1 METKIISKEGSI
13 TMQQPQYKSNFE
25 IKFLARMHTGQHL
38 GILISA
44 TLIKFIITIFAI
56 NLVSVFVPSG
66 TTIGYF
72 INYILVFFVQI
83 ATSILSVGTAFIFL
97 KSACSMPSAI
107 NDLFCGFRQNTMKIL
122 KISAVIAIIE
132 SICMIPLD
140 IASLQYSEMINSI
153 PLFQNNGT
161 SLNFL
166 LSGST
171 IDNHEF
177 LEAYNVFYSASMKY
191 YSIMLICTVISTIL
205 TLPFFPVFYMVLDFP
220 DWSVTTILKKSF
232 EVMSGNKLRLF
243 LLYVSFIPSFLL
255 SIFTCGIPLIWVI
268 PYMSMAETDF
278 YLDMMSVRNK
288 SVNSIS

>member
-1 METKIISKEGSI
+1 
-13 TMQQPQYKSNFE
+13 MQQPQYKNNFE

-38 GILISA
+38 GILIGA
-44 TLIKFIITIFAI
+44 TLIKFIITICTVNFISALI
-56 NLVSVFVPSG
+56 PVG
-66 TTIGYF
+66 TTIGYL
-72 INYILVFFVQI
+72 INYILVFCVQVV
-83 ATSILSVGTAFIFL
+83 TSVLSVGTAFIFL
-97 KSACSMPSAI
+97 KSACNMSSTI
-107 NDLFCGFRQNTMKIL
+107 SDLFCGFRQNTVKIL
-122 KISAVIAIIE
+122 KISAIIAVVE

-140 IASLQYSEMINSI
+140 IASIQYNDIINSI
-153 PLFQNNGT
+153 PLFRNNGT
-161 SLNFL
+161 NLSFF

-177 LEAYNVFYSASMKY
+177 LETYNIFYSASMKFY
-191 YSIMLICTVISTIL
+191 LIMLICTVISTIL

-220 DWSVTTILKKSF
+220 DWSATTILKKSF

-255 SIFTCGIPLIWVI
+255 SVFTCGIPLIWVI

-288 SVNSIS
+288 SVNNIS

>member
-1 METKIISKEGSI
+1 MGGEKWLSNHKH
-13 TMQQPQYKSNFE
+13 KSNFE

-44 TLIKFIITIFAI
+44 TLVKFIITIFAV
-56 NLVSVFVPSG
+56 NLVSILIPVG
-66 TTIGYF
+66 TTIGYLV
-72 INYILVFFVQI
+72 NYILVFFVQV
-83 ATSILSVGTAFIFL
+83 ATSVLSVGTAFIFL
-97 KSACSMPSAI
+97 KSACNMPSTI
-107 NDLFCGFRQNTMKIL
+107 SDLFCGFRQNTVKIL
-122 KISAVIAIIE
+122 KISAVIAVIE

-140 IASLQYSEMINSI
+140 IASVQYSEMINSI
-153 PLFQNNGT
+153 PLFRDNGANL
-161 SLNFL
+161 SLL

-177 LEAYNVFYSASMKY
+177 LEAYSVFYSASMKFY
-191 YSIMLICTVISTIL
+191 LIMLICTIISTIL

-220 DWSVTTILKKSF
+220 DWSATTILKKSF

-243 LLYVSFIPSFLL
+243 LLYVSFVPSFLL
-255 SIFTCGIPLIWVI
+255 SIFTCCIPLIWVI

-288 SVNSIS
+288 SVNNIS

>member
-1 METKIISKEGSI
+1 
-13 TMQQPQYKSNFE
+13 MQQPQYKSNFE

-44 TLIKFIITIFAI
+44 TLVKFIITIFAV
-56 NLVSVFVPSG
+56 NFVSMLIPTD

-72 INYILVFFVQI
+72 INYILVFFIQV
-83 ATSILSVGTAFIFL
+83 AASVLSVGTAFIFL
-97 KSACSMPSAI
+97 KSACNMPSTI
-107 NDLFCGFRQNTMKIL
+107 SDLFCGFRQNTVKIL
-122 KISAVIAIIE
+122 KISAVIAVIE

-140 IASLQYSEMINSI
+140 IASVQYTEMINSI
-153 PLFQNNGT
+153 SLFQNNGT
-161 SLNFL
+161 SLSLL

-177 LEAYNVFYSASMKY
+177 LEAYSVFYSASMKFY
-191 YSIMLICTVISTIL
+191 LIMLICTIISTIL

-220 DWSVTTILKKSF
+220 DWSATTILKKSF

-243 LLYVSFIPSFLL
+243 LLYVSFVPSFLL

>member
-1 METKIISKEGSI
+1 
-13 TMQQPQYKSNFE
+13 MQQPQYKSNFE

-44 TLIKFIITIFAI
+44 TLIKFIITIFAV
-56 NLVSVFVPSG
+56 NLVSILIPTG
-66 TTIGYF
+66 TTIGYLV
-72 INYILVFFVQI
+72 NYILVFFVQV
-83 ATSILSVGTAFIFL
+83 ATSVLSVGTAFIFL
-97 KSACSMPSAI
+97 KSACNMPSAI
-107 NDLFCGFRQNTMKIL
+107 NDLLCGFRQNTVKIL
-122 KISAVIAIIE
+122 KISAVIVVIE

-140 IASLQYSEMINSI
+140 IASVQYTEMINSI
-153 PLFQNNGT
+153 PLFRDNGANL
-161 SLNFL
+161 SLL

-177 LEAYNVFYSASMKY
+177 LEAYSVFYSASMKFY
-191 YSIMLICTVISTIL
+191 LIMLICTIISIIL

-220 DWSVTTILKKSF
+220 SWSATTILKKSF

-243 LLYVSFIPSFLL
+243 LLYVSFVPSFLL

-288 SVNSIS
+288 SVNNIF

>member
-1 METKIISKEGSI
+1 
-13 TMQQPQYKSNFE
+13 MQQPQYKSNFE

-44 TLIKFIITIFAI
+44 TLVKFIITIFAV
-56 NLVSVFVPSG
+56 NFVSMLIPTD

-72 INYILVFFVQI
+72 VNYILVFFVQV
-83 ATSILSVGTAFIFL
+83 AASVLSVGTAFIFL
-97 KSACSMPSAI
+97 KSACNMPSTI
-107 NDLFCGFRQNTMKIL
+107 SDLFCGFRQNTVKIL
-122 KISAVIAIIE
+122 KISAVIAVIE

-153 PLFQNNGT
+153 PFFQNNGT
-161 SLNFL
+161 KLNFL

-177 LEAYNVFYSASMKY
+177 LEAYSVFYSASMKFY
-191 YSIMLICTVISTIL
+191 LIMLICTIVSTIL

-220 DWSVTTILKKSF
+220 DWNATTILKKSF
-232 EVMSGNKLRLF
+232 EVMSKNKLRLF
-243 LLYVSFIPSFLL
+243 LLYVSFVPSFLL

>member
-1 METKIISKEGSI
+1 
-13 TMQQPQYKSNFE
+13 MQQPQYKSNFE

-44 TLIKFIITIFAI
+44 TLIKFIITIFAV
-56 NLVSVFVPSG
+56 NLVSILIPTG
-66 TTIGYF
+66 TTIGYLV
-72 INYILVFFVQI
+72 NYILVFFVQV
-83 ATSILSVGTAFIFL
+83 ATSVLSVGTAFIFL
-97 KSACSMPSAI
+97 KSACNMPSAI
-107 NDLFCGFRQNTMKIL
+107 SDLLCGFRQNTVKIL
-122 KISAVIAIIE
+122 KISAVIVVIE

-140 IASLQYSEMINSI
+140 IASVQYTEMINSI
-153 PLFQNNGT
+153 PLFRDNGANL
-161 SLNFL
+161 SLL

-177 LEAYNVFYSASMKY
+177 LEAYSVFYSASMKFY
-191 YSIMLICTVISTIL
+191 LIMLICTVISIIL

-220 DWSVTTILKKSF
+220 SWSATTILKKSF

-243 LLYVSFIPSFLL
+243 LLYVSFVPSFLL

-288 SVNSIS
+288 SVNNIF